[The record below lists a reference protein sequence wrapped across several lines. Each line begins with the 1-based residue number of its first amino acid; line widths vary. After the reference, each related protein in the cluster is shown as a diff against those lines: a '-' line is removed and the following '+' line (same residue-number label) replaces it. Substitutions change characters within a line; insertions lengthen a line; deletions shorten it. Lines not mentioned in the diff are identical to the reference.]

1 MPKRCVIGLHRPF
14 SDLHT
19 DAVEML
25 SSCSSANAPDPLATE
40 LVNIHTVRCLGAA
53 KAQARLFALPVRPFH
68 HTPFVTCMTSSTAL
82 GLLSACKLILTG
94 DELAVARDQIRL
106 QIGCL
111 KALADFWPQTA
122 RNLLEIQMIAQDVL
136 GLVPKPTYGS
146 SGAVTSTNQDG
157 AQQPRQDTMVQL
169 PDPGPAATPWGDP
182 GELEPDLCMWFDL
195 NGIQR

>member
-1 MPKRCVIGLHRPF
+1 MGLHRPF

-40 LVNIHTVRCLGAA
+40 LVNIHTVRCLAA
-53 KAQARLFALPVRPFH
+53 TRAQARLFALPVRPFH

-122 RNLLEIQMIAQDVL
+122 RNLQEIQMIAQDVL
-136 GLVPKPTYGS
+136 GLVPKPACGS
-146 SGAVTSTNQDG
+146 STVASTDRDEV
-157 AQQPRQDTMVQL
+157 QQPRQDVVVQL
-169 PDPGPAATPWGDP
+169 PDPGLAATPWGDP

-195 NGIQR
+195 NGTQR